1 MKQDHDHDPLAQVA
15 RRLLQDSEQSIDAMS
30 AARLSA
36 ARRRA
41 VAQLT
46 PAESRWYVLHRRW
59 PALAGATA
67 AAVLIALLLLP
78 RVDRAA
84 LDADALDYATAR
96 DAAIYEDLEFYLWA
110 DALDP
115 AGSPRSPS

>member
-1 MKQDHDHDPLAQVA
+1 MKQDHDHDPLAQAA
-15 RRLLQDSEQSIDAMS
+15 RRLLQDSEHSIDALS

-41 VAQLT
+41 VAGLAPAT
-46 PAESRWYVLHRRW
+46 PWWHAAGRRW
-59 PALAGATA
+59 PALAGAVTG
-67 AAVLIALLLLP
+67 AVLIALLLP
-78 RVDRAA
+78 RVGRPS

-110 DALDP
+110 DELDP
-115 AGSPRSPS
+115 AGSPHSES

>member
-1 MKQDHDHDPLAQVA
+1 MKQDHDHDPLAQAA
-15 RRLLQDSEQSIDAMS
+15 RRLLQDSEQFIDSMS

-41 VAQLT
+41 VAQLR
-46 PAESRWYVLHRRW
+46 PAESRWYVFRRRW
-59 PALAGATA
+59 PALAGAAA
-67 AAVLIALLLLP
+67 AAVLIALLRP
-78 RVDRAA
+78 RVDRPAR
-84 LDADALDYATAR
+84 DDDALDYATAN

-110 DALDP
+110 DELDP

>member
-1 MKQDHDHDPLAQVA
+1 MKQDHDHDPLAQAA
-15 RRLLQDSEQSIDAMS
+15 RRLLQDSEQFIDSMS

-46 PAESRWYVLHRRW
+46 PAEPRWYVLRRRW
-59 PALAGATA
+59 PALAGAAA
-67 AAVLIALLLLP
+67 AAVLIALLLP
-78 RVDRAA
+78 RVDRST
-84 LDADALDYATAR
+84 LDDDALDYATAG

-110 DALDP
+110 DELDP

>member
-15 RRLLQDSEQSIDAMS
+15 RRLLQDSEQSIDPMS

-46 PAESRWYVLHRRW
+46 PAESRWYVLRRRW

-67 AAVLIALLLLP
+67 AAVLIALLLP
-78 RVDRAA
+78 PMDRPA
-84 LDADALDYATAR
+84 LDADALDYATAH

>member
-46 PAESRWYVLHRRW
+46 LPSHAGTCFIGAGRHW
-59 PALAGATA
+59 PALRQR
-67 AAVLIALLLLP
+67 P
-78 RVDRAA
+78 
-84 LDADALDYATAR
+84 Y
-96 DAAIYEDLEFYLWA
+96 
-110 DALDP
+110 
-115 AGSPRSPS
+115 